1 MTVDHS
7 DRLESWKEIAAY
19 LGRDLRTVMRWEK
32 ERSLPVHRFPG
43 GGHVGVYAY
52 RSEIDNWLNDSPG
65 ALAGEA
71 TGEVSNTDDPR
82 ATVPALD
89 VQPSS
94 ADLGRPSAIFHAHR
108 RRGDLARASKKK
120 IRGWGAMAGMALG
133 LAGLL
138 LLALVAMKKASSADE
153 PLAKNLVT
161 PAGIKHTLKISLVNN
176 EQEDVPASFQQML
189 VTDSSQYASVEAA
202 NLQNVEFFDPQGR
215 ILKSWL
221 ESGNSSAASRTIYW
235 IELPQGIPANTVLNI
250 YMGFAD
256 KAQAV
261 LNPTT
266 TGEAPGLSPTYG
278 MYDNG
283 DAVFLHY
290 ANFAGSDLPAGW
302 YKGTT
307 PGGSGELR
315 IDDGVF
321 LAHSGRG
328 GGAVFLGSDWSL
340 GNNIAEMD
348 LLSQQTTRGQ
358 EMLFVCSTNPR
369 SFHWTA
375 NSVGYQ
381 DMSGL
386 EVEANYNGT
395 PLVVASANP
404 NPPPASIVG
413 LQDGTVIANY
423 QPVIHLGSRICG
435 GDYLASTVD
444 TGNNASFSFGWIRM
458 RVAPPRGVMPATIFG
473 KLQ

>member
-7 DRLESWKEIAAY
+7 DRLESWKAIAAY

-32 ERSLPVHRFPG
+32 ERSLPVHRYPG
-43 GGHVGVYAY
+43 GGHAGVYAY
-52 RSEIDNWLNDSPG
+52 RSEIDNWLNNSLG

-71 TGEVSNTDDPR
+71 TGEASNTDDPR
-82 ATVPALD
+82 AKDPDSDVRIVCPVPGMLPAASN
-89 VQPSS
+89 PY
-94 ADLGRPSAIFHAHR
+94 R
-108 RRGDLARASKKK
+108 RRDDLARASQKK
-120 IRGWGAMAGMALG
+120 IRGWGAMAAVAFGV
-133 LAGLL
+133 AGLL

-153 PLAKNLVT
+153 PLAKNLVI
-161 PAGIKHTLKISLVNN
+161 PAEIKHQLKISLVDN
-176 EQEDVPASFQQML
+176 EPEDVPASFQQML
-189 VTDSSQYASVEAA
+189 VIDSSQYTPVEAA
-202 NLQNVEFFDPQGR
+202 SLQNVEFFDPQGR

-235 IELPQGIPANTVLNI
+235 IELPDGIPANSVLNI

-256 KAQAV
+256 KTRPV
-261 LNPTT
+261 LNSTT
-266 TGEAPGLSPTYG
+266 TGEAPGLSPSYG

-283 DAVFLHY
+283 GAVFLHY
-290 ANFAGSDLPAGW
+290 ADFAGSDLPEGW
-302 YKGTT
+302 YKGST

-315 IDDGVF
+315 VNNGVF

-358 EMLFVCSTNPR
+358 EMLFVCSANPR

-404 NPPPASIVG
+404 NPPPAAIVG
-413 LQDGTVIANY
+413 LQNGTVNANY

-444 TGNNASFSFGWIRM
+444 TGTNASFSFDWIRM
-458 RVAPPRGVMPATIFG
+458 RVAPPRGVMPAAIFG

>member
-1 MTVDHS
+1 MTNDHS

-32 ERSLPVHRFPG
+32 ERALPVRRYPG
-43 GGHVGVYAY
+43 GGHAGVYAY
-52 RSEIDNWLNDSPG
+52 RSEIDNWLNHSAG
-65 ALAGEA
+65 ALAAEA
-71 TGEVSNTDDPR
+71 TGDASNAGGPR
-82 ATVPALD
+82 APVHSSDVRPA
-89 VQPSS
+89 S
-94 ADLGRPSAIFHAHR
+94 ADLDVLPANLTDHR
-108 RRGDLARASKKK
+108 RPDDSARSPRKKM
-120 IRGWGAMAGMALG
+120 RGWGAMAALAVG
-133 LAGLL
+133 VASLL
-138 LLALVAMKKASSADE
+138 LFAPVAMKRANSAGE
-153 PLAKNLVT
+153 PPAKDLVT
-161 PAGIKHTLKISLVNN
+161 PAGITHKLKISLINN
-176 EQEDVPASFQQML
+176 EPVDVPASFQQML
-189 VTDSSQYASVEAA
+189 VIDSSQYTAMEAA
-202 NLQNVEFFDPQGR
+202 NLQNIEFFDPQGR

-221 ESGNSSAASRTIYW
+221 ESGNSSAASRTVYW
-235 IELPQGIPANTVLNI
+235 IELPDGIPANAVLNI

-256 KAQAV
+256 RTRAV
-261 LNPTT
+261 LNSGT

-278 MYDNG
+278 LYDDG
-283 DAVFLHY
+283 GAVFSHY

-307 PGGSGELR
+307 PGGSAVLR
-315 IDDGVF
+315 IDNGVF
-321 LAHSGRG
+321 LAHAGRG

-340 GNNIAEMD
+340 GNNVAEMD
-348 LLSQQTTRGQ
+348 VLSQQTTRGQ
-358 EMLFVCSTNPR
+358 EMLFVCSANPH

-395 PLVVASANP
+395 PLVVASAHP

-413 LQDGTVIANY
+413 LQDGTVNANY
-423 QPVIHLGSRICG
+423 LPVIHLGSRICG

-444 TGNNASFSFGWIRM
+444 TGTNASFSFDWVRM
-458 RVAPPRGVMPATIFG
+458 RVAPPRGVMPAAIFG